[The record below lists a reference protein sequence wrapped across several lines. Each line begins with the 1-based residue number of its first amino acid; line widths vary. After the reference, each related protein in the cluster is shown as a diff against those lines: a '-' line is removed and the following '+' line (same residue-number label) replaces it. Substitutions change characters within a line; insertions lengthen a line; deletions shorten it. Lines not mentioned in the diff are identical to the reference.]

1 MIRKVVTPKG
11 KTVGTIGVY
20 GRTVAVVWSTGE
32 MMVFRGKAT
41 IVFHQSRQE
50 IHVEVDNGKITTV
63 CDLVNTV
70 DVPRVKFCV
79 AEDDIPLTNETLV
92 YSIGRSGQPIVSSL
106 S

>member
-1 MIRKVVTPKG
+1 MIRKIVTPKG

-41 IVFHQSRQE
+41 IVFHQNRQE
-50 IHVEVDNGKITTV
+50 VHVDVDNGKVSTV
-63 CDLVNTV
+63 CDLLPTV

-92 YSIGRSGQPIVSSL
+92 YAVDQCGRVSSTVL
-106 S
+106 A

>member
-41 IVFHQSRQE
+41 IVFHQNRQE
-50 IHVEVDNGKITTV
+50 VHVDVDNGKITTV

-70 DVPRVKFCV
+70 ESPKVKSCP
-79 AEDDIPLTNETLV
+79 ADDITIGNGRLV
-92 YSIGRSGQPIVSSL
+92 CFVGQSGESIVRSL
-106 S
+106 A

>member
-41 IVFHQSRQE
+41 IVFHQNRQE
-50 IHVEVDNGKITTV
+50 VHVDVDNGKITTV

-70 DVPRVKFCV
+70 DVPRVKCCV

-92 YSIGRSGQPIVSSL
+92 YTIGRSGQPVVRSL